1 MLRSPNRQQVKTVG
15 SSSSHRGVNL
25 LQELF
30 QGDLVVVALVYK
42 HLPLRGAS
50 LVLRILQDHASS
62 HEQIQ
67 VR

>member
-1 MLRSPNRQQVKTVG
+1 MRGPLGLQDFDEGEMLG
-15 SSSSHRGVNL
+15 GGVNL

>member
-1 MLRSPNRQQVKTVG
+1 MRGALGLQDFDEGEMLG
-15 SSSSHRGVNL
+15 GGVNL

>member
-1 MLRSPNRQQVKTVG
+1 MRGALGLQDFDEWEMLG
-15 SSSSHRGVNL
+15 GGVNL